1 MIRLFIFVG
10 GTPGGWRIISTVT
23 PRRAAVRSARARW
36 RCRILRDIRE
46 PVAPAR
52 HPKRGYV
59 SLVEKKR
66 LATAQA
72 PLGRLPAA
80 QATLIAI
87 CKTAGWW
94 APAQNERRRIFA

>member
-1 MIRLFIFVG
+1 
-10 GTPGGWRIISTVT
+10 
-23 PRRAAVRSARARW
+23 
-36 RCRILRDIRE
+36 
-46 PVAPAR
+46 
-52 HPKRGYV
+52 V

-72 PLGRLPAA
+72 PLGRLAAA